1 MQVCM
6 QVSLG
11 GMLLESESGDGK
23 EKGGEGS
30 SPTSLSAQSCDT
42 ESTKASVDPI
52 WSSETSASPI
62 WNIQVLMTFQSWD
75 EEGESSYPK
84 AD

>member
-1 MQVCM
+1 MQRQGTLSQVGFPGMQICM

-11 GMLLESESGDGK
+11 GMLLGSESGEGK

-42 ESTKASVDPI
+42 ESTKASVGPI
-52 WSSETSASPI
+52 
-62 WNIQVLMTFQSWD
+62 
-75 EEGESSYPK
+75 
-84 AD
+84 

>member
-1 MQVCM
+1 M

-52 WSSETSASPI
+52 
-62 WNIQVLMTFQSWD
+62 
-75 EEGESSYPK
+75 
-84 AD
+84 